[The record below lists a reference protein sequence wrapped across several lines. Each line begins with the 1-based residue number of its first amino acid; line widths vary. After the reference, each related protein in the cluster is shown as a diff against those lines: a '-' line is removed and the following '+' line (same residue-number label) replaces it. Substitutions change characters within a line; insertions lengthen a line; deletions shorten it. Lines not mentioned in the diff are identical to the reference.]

1 MALSLSVPTTM
12 LSLPKEIEI
21 SPKKAKVWVESLPL
35 TKTMESTRAITEAIE
50 ALNHAKMPSEDR
62 VALVEI
68 YRPIIAVLLDELEAI
83 YAYSSLP
90 LPPKQKEAFD
100 AGNKL
105 LVQCSYTYKMLVLEK
120 TGKSLFFNAKKN
132 LPLPVYRAMHY
143 LRELM
148 LQSYKTYH
156 PVPAG
161 VWQEIHSLYLYAA
174 EQGMLTDVVDT
185 ETGSTMMDIYVDV
198 LMASLA
204 DPYRLMY
211 QEVDRVLDI
220 LKQNRGLVDM
230 RTDAEGLNPQR
241 LFVVALDSDQAP
253 KVLIQGGRPP
263 AGQVLRLVDPARL
276 VDKIQQRIRAQS
288 GSGAAN
294 AKSRATHDLTDLT
307 MRLIRLWGD
316 PPKRQFR
323 RNPADSSVA
332 LCSGIKAISYF
343 TELATRED
351 PEADAQAIRDGDT
364 IPLLK
369 FPQDPMS
376 RMIGVEEWHVLN
388 QSANGLRMHRESGGN
403 VSVTVGETV
412 GVRFVGGRTW
422 NVGVVRW
429 LTLLEG
435 NALEFGVELI
445 APAAISITI
454 EPTIG
459 SAGKPSPALMLFPL
473 NPEAESDTLLT
484 APETFSDLREF
495 ELNAQGDLLR
505 VRATTL
511 IERTSRF
518 DMFQFQPS

>member
-1 MALSLSVPTTM
+1 MALSLSVPTTIR
-12 LSLPKEIEI
+12 SLPKEVEI
-21 SPKKAKVWVESLPL
+21 NPKKAKAWVESLPL
-35 TKTMESTRAITEAIE
+35 TKTMESTRALTDNIE
-50 ALNHAKMPSEDR
+50 ALNHAKMPVEER
-62 VALVEI
+62 VALLEI
-68 YRPIIAVLLDELEAI
+68 YRPVIAVLLDELEAV

-90 LPPKQKEAFD
+90 LPAKQKEAFD
-100 AGNKL
+100 LASHL
-105 LVQCSYTYKMLVLEK
+105 LTQCGYAYKMMVLEK
-120 TGKSLFFNAKKN
+120 SGKSMFFNAKKN
-132 LPLPVYRAMHY
+132 LPLPLFRAMFY

-148 LQSYKTYH
+148 LQSYKTYY

-161 VWQEIHSLYLYAA
+161 VWQEMHSMYLYAA
-174 EQGMLTDVVDT
+174 EQDLLGDVVDA
-185 ETGSTMMDIYVDV
+185 ETASTMMDVYVDV

-204 DPYRLMY
+204 DPYRLMF
-211 QEVDRVLDI
+211 QEVDRVLDV
-220 LKQNRGLVDM
+220 LKQNRGHVDM
-230 RTDAEGLNPQR
+230 RTNADGLNPQR

-263 AGQVLRLVDPARL
+263 AGQVLQLVDPGRL
-276 VDKIQQRIRAQS
+276 VEKMQQRVRAQA
-288 GSGAAN
+288 GAATA
-294 AKSRATHDLTDLT
+294 AKSRATHDLTDLIT
-307 MRLIRLWGD
+307 RLIRLWGD

-343 TELATRED
+343 TDLASRED

-369 FPQDPMS
+369 IPQDPMS
-376 RMIGVEEWHVLN
+376 QMIGVEEWHVLN

-403 VSVTVGETV
+403 VSITVGETV

-435 NALEFGVELI
+435 NALEFGVELV
-445 APAAISITI
+445 APAAIAITI

-459 SAGKPSPALMLFPL
+459 SAGKPMPALMLFPL
-473 NPEAESDTLLT
+473 MPDAESDTVLT
-484 APETFSDLREF
+484 NTETFSDLREF
-495 ELNAQGDLLR
+495 EINAQGDLLR

-511 IERTSRF
+511 VERTSRF